1 MLFRSIAMSGGGRS
15 GKIDLLKDAAVFGAS
30 RTLWKPFEMTELLAA
45 VRDLL
50 QQRPAS

>member
-1 MLFRSIAMSGGGRS
+1 
-15 GKIDLLKDAAVFGAS
+15 VFGAS

-50 QQRPAS
+50 PERPAS